1 MPLCARPAATDLGL
15 ESGISCFSDGNYGCA
30 VQHREGSFWAHDA
43 LASFRQAPLLN
54 LAATVFGLESV
65 ISSFSDRNYGCAVQY
80 SEGSVLAHDGLASF
94 RQALLLD
101 LAATDRGMKSVTSC
115 FSDGHYGCAVQVSE
129 GSLLAHDARAPFRQ
143 ARLLGMA
150 ATPRSPDTNQH
161 DDKGPAAVAE
171 VKGQGST
178 NRQGYLGP
186 GSRIGEAAQPGPG
199 IDDPEDFP
207 SENEEGREGESD
219 QTAASQGTDQVAALH
234 GGLTHSLTPRRQ
246 GTDTPA
252 PMRISL
258 EQLLLPSTALSAMLT
273 AIEGWHGAIQ
283 QRR

>member
-30 VQHREGSFWAHDA
+30 VQHREGSFRAHDA

-80 SEGSVLAHDGLASF
+80 SEGSVLAHDGLASV

-101 LAATDRGMKSVTSC
+101 LAATDLDMKCVTSC

-161 DDKGPAAVAE
+161 DDISPAAVAE
-171 VKGQGST
+171 VKVQAVPTDGAT
-178 NRQGYLGP
+178 
-186 GSRIGEAAQPGPG
+186 
-199 IDDPEDFP
+199 
-207 SENEEGREGESD
+207 SD
-219 QTAASQGTDQVAALH
+219 QAHASGKQHNQDRVST
-234 GGLTHSLTPRRQ
+234 TPRTFRVNTRRD
-246 GTDTPA
+246 GKGRA
-252 PMRISL
+252 ISRRPRMGPRKW
-258 EQLLLPSTALSAMLT
+258 QPST
-273 AIEGWHGAIQ
+273 GA
-283 QRR
+283 